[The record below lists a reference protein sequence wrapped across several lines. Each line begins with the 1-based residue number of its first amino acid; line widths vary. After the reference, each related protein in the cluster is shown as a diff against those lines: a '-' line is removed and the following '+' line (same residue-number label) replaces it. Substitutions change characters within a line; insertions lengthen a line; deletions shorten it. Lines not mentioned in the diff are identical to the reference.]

1 MIASDKPSSVPGTEL
16 RLAGI
21 PASPGVVSGRLAIFS
36 HEELRVRPTPIQESQ
51 IPDELRRLE
60 AALLKTRQQI
70 QGIKDHLAQSLGDGQ
85 TEIFEAHLL
94 VAADSTIASA
104 VRRQLELRKV
114 CVEHIYQH
122 VIHAYAQSMKEM
134 EDPYLRERAA
144 DILDVGRRVV
154 YNLLG
159 RKLADLYS
167 LDVPSIILAHDLTP
181 SDTAILNRQL
191 ALGFATEV
199 GSTTSHTAIMARSL
213 NIPAVVGLHSVLAKC
228 ELGAP
233 VILDGYAGLLI
244 VYPTEQTRYE
254 YGQIEKR
261 RLAVEQS
268 LEVLR
273 DTPAT
278 TKDGRRL
285 VLSANVELPED
296 LPLITESGAEGI
308 GLYRTEFLFLNR
320 VQFPSEEEQTNIY
333 QQVVQASR
341 PHLAIIRTLDLGG
354 DKLPSHQGLDP
365 EANPFLGWR
374 AIRYCL
380 EKPDLFK
387 TQLRAICRSNPEGKV
402 RVMFPMIATKEEL
415 VAALALLGEAREE
428 LKAADIPAATEVE
441 AGAMIEV
448 PSAAMIVDRLAPL
461 VQFLSIGTNDL
472 TQYTLAADRTNERV
486 ASLYQPTHPA
496 VLTLIERVVEAAHA
510 NGIWVGVCGEM
521 AGDVVMTPIL
531 LGLGVDEMSMGS
543 VAIPRVKKALQ
554 SLDYGECQA
563 LAKKLVKMD
572 SGEDS
577 RKILVDMAQRVYPE
591 LVG

>member
-1 MIASDKPSSVPGTEL
+1 MIASDSSSVLPTEL

-21 PASPGVVSGRLAIFS
+21 PASPGVVSGKLAIFS
-36 HEELRVRPTPIQESQ
+36 HEEVRVKPTPIEEAQ

-60 AALLKTRQQI
+60 AALLQTREQI
-70 QGIKDHLAQSLGDGQ
+70 QGIKDHLARSLGAGQ

-94 VAADSTIASA
+94 VAADSTIAGA

-114 CVEHIYQH
+114 CVEHVYQH

-144 DILDVGRRVV
+144 DILDVGRRVI

-167 LDVPSIILAHDLTP
+167 LDAPSVILAHDLTP
-181 SDTAILNRQL
+181 SDTALLNRQL
-191 ALGFATEV
+191 VLGFTTEV

-213 NIPAVVGLHSVLAKC
+213 NIPAVVGLHAVLAKC
-228 ELGAP
+228 ESGAA

-244 VYPTEQTRYE
+244 VHPTEQTRYE

-296 LPLITESGAEGI
+296 LPLIAESGAEGI

-320 VQFPSEEEQTNIY
+320 VQFPNEEEQTNIY
-333 QQVVQASR
+333 AQVIQASR

-354 DKLPSHQGLDP
+354 DKLPTHQGLDP

-387 TQLRAICRSNPEGKV
+387 AQLRAICRSNPGGKV
-402 RVMFPMIATKEEL
+402 RVMFPMITTREEL
-415 VAALALLGEAREE
+415 VAALSLLGEAREE
-428 LKAADIPAATEVE
+428 LKAADMPAAAEVE

-448 PSAAMIVDRLAPL
+448 PSAAIMADRLAPL

-472 TQYTLAADRTNERV
+472 TQYTMAADRTNERV

-496 VLTLIERVVEAAHA
+496 VLTLIERVVEAGHA

-521 AGDVVMTPIL
+521 AGDVLMTPIL

-543 VAIPRVKKALQ
+543 VAIPRVKKAVQ
-554 SLDYGECQA
+554 SLDYGECQV
-563 LAKKLVKMD
+563 LAKRMLQMD
-572 SGEDS
+572 SGEEN
-577 RKILVDMAQRVYPE
+577 RKLLLEMAQRVYPD

>member
-1 MIASDKPSSVPGTEL
+1 
-16 RLAGI
+16 
-21 PASPGVVSGRLAIFS
+21 
-36 HEELRVRPTPIQESQ
+36 
-51 IPDELRRLE
+51 
-60 AALLKTRQQI
+60 
-70 QGIKDHLAQSLGDGQ
+70 
-85 TEIFEAHLL
+85 
-94 VAADSTIASA
+94 
-104 VRRQLELRKV
+104 
-114 CVEHIYQH
+114 VEHVYQH

-144 DILDVGRRVV
+144 DIMDVGRRVV

-167 LDVPSIILAHDLTP
+167 LDSPSIILAHDLTP
-181 SDTAILNRQL
+181 SDTALLNRQL

-213 NIPAVVGLHSVLAKC
+213 NIPAVVGLHSVLSKC
-228 ELGAP
+228 DLGAP

-296 LPLITESGAEGI
+296 LPLIAESGAEGI

-387 TQLRAICRSNPEGKV
+387 TQLRAICRSNPGGKV
-402 RVMFPMIATKEEL
+402 RVMFPMIATREEL

-461 VQFLSIGTNDL
+461 VQFFSIGTNDL

-496 VLTLIERVVEAAHA
+496 VLMFIQRVVQAAHKH
-510 NGIWVGVCGEM
+510 GIWVGVCGEM
-521 AGDVVMTPIL
+521 AGDVLMTPVL

-543 VAIPRVKKALQ
+543 VAVPRVKKAVQ
-554 SLDYGECQA
+554 SLDYAECQA
-563 LAKKLVKMD
+563 VAARLLEMD
-572 SGEDS
+572 SGEES
-577 RKILVDMAQRVYPE
+577 RKILVELAQRAYPE
-591 LVG
+591 LVS

>member
-1 MIASDKPSSVPGTEL
+1 MNASGSTTVPPTEL

-36 HEELRVRPTPIQESQ
+36 HEELRVRPTPIEESQ

-60 AALLKTRQQI
+60 AALLKTREQI
-70 QGIKDHLAQSLGDGQ
+70 QGIKDHLARSLGEGQ

-94 VAADSTIASA
+94 VAADSTIAGA
-104 VRRQLELRKV
+104 VQRQLELRKV
-114 CVEHIYQH
+114 CVEHVYQH

-167 LDVPSIILAHDLTP
+167 LDAPSIILAHDLSP
-181 SDTAILNRQL
+181 SDTALLNRQL

-213 NIPAVVGLHSVLAKC
+213 NIPAVVGLHSVLAQV
-228 ELGAP
+228 EQGAP
-233 VILDGYAGLLI
+233 IILDGYAGLLI

-278 TKDGRRL
+278 TRDGRRL

-296 LPLITESGAEGI
+296 LPLIAESGAEGI

-320 VQFPSEEEQTNIY
+320 VQFPSEDEQTNIY
-333 QQVVQASR
+333 QQVVQSSR

-354 DKLPSHQGLDP
+354 DKLPSHQGFDP

-387 TQLRAICRSNPEGKV
+387 TQLRAICRSNPGGKV
-402 RVMFPMIATKEEL
+402 RVMFPMIATREEL
-415 VAALALLGEAREE
+415 VAALGLLGEAREE
-428 LKAADIPAATEVE
+428 LKAADIPAAAEVE

-448 PSAAMIVDRLAPL
+448 PSAALIVDRLAPL
-461 VQFLSIGTNDL
+461 VQFFSIGTNDL

-496 VLTLIERVVEAAHA
+496 VLGLIRRVVEAAHA

-521 AGDVVMTPIL
+521 AGDVTMTPIL

-543 VAIPRVKKALQ
+543 VAIPRVKKAVQ
-554 SLDYGECQA
+554 SLNYSECQA
-563 LAKKLVKMD
+563 LAEKMLGMD
-572 SGEDS
+572 SGEES
-577 RKILVDMAQRVYPE
+577 RKILVELAQQVYPE
-591 LVG
+591 LVN

>member
-1 MIASDKPSSVPGTEL
+1 MSASGSTTVPSTEL

-36 HEELRVRPTPIQESQ
+36 HEELRVRPTPIEESQ

-60 AALLKTRQQI
+60 AALLKTREQI
-70 QGIKDHLAQSLGDGQ
+70 QGIKDHLARSLGEGQ

-94 VAADSTIASA
+94 VAADSTIAGA
-104 VRRQLELRKV
+104 VHRQLELRKV
-114 CVEHIYQH
+114 CVEHVYQH

-167 LDVPSIILAHDLTP
+167 LDAPSIILAHDLSP
-181 SDTAILNRQL
+181 SDTALLNRQL

-213 NIPAVVGLHSVLAKC
+213 NIPAVVGLHSVLAKV
-228 ELGAP
+228 EQGAP
-233 VILDGYAGLLI
+233 IILDGYAGLLI

-278 TKDGRRL
+278 TLDGRRL

-296 LPLITESGAEGI
+296 LPLIAESGAEGI

-320 VQFPSEEEQTNIY
+320 VQFPSEDEQTNIY
-333 QQVVQASR
+333 QQVVQSSR

-354 DKLPSHQGLDP
+354 DKLPSHQGFDP

-387 TQLRAICRSNPEGKV
+387 TQLRAICRSNPGGKV
-402 RVMFPMIATKEEL
+402 RVMFPMIATREEL
-415 VAALALLGEAREE
+415 VAALGLLGEAREE
-428 LKAADIPAATEVE
+428 LKAADIPAAAEVE

-448 PSAAMIVDRLAPL
+448 PSAALSVDRLAPL
-461 VQFLSIGTNDL
+461 VQFFSIGTNDL

-496 VLTLIERVVEAAHA
+496 VLGLIRRVVEAAHA

-521 AGDVVMTPIL
+521 AGDVTMTPIL

-543 VAIPRVKKALQ
+543 VAIPRVKKAVQ
-554 SLDYGECQA
+554 SLNYSECQA
-563 LAKKLVKMD
+563 LAEKMLGMD
-572 SGEDS
+572 SGEES
-577 RKILVDMAQRVYPE
+577 RKILVELAQQVYPE
-591 LVG
+591 LVN

>member
-1 MIASDKPSSVPGTEL
+1 MSASGSTTVPSTEL

-36 HEELRVRPTPIQESQ
+36 HEELRVRPTPIEESQ

-60 AALLKTRQQI
+60 AALLKTREQI
-70 QGIKDHLAQSLGDGQ
+70 QGIKDHLARSLGEGQ

-94 VAADSTIASA
+94 VAADSTIAGA
-104 VRRQLELRKV
+104 VHRQLELRKV
-114 CVEHIYQH
+114 CVEHVYQH

-167 LDVPSIILAHDLTP
+167 LDAPSIILAHDLSP
-181 SDTAILNRQL
+181 SDTALLNRQL

-213 NIPAVVGLHSVLAKC
+213 NIPAVVGLHSVLAKV
-228 ELGAP
+228 EQGAP
-233 VILDGYAGLLI
+233 IILDGYAGLLI

-268 LEVLR
+268 LE
-273 DTPAT
+273 
-278 TKDGRRL
+278 
-285 VLSANVELPED
+285 LPED
-296 LPLITESGAEGI
+296 LPLIAESGAEGI

-320 VQFPSEEEQTNIY
+320 VQFPSEDEQTNIY
-333 QQVVQASR
+333 QQVVQSSR

-354 DKLPSHQGLDP
+354 DKLPSHQGFDP

-387 TQLRAICRSNPEGKV
+387 TQLRAICRSNPGGKV
-402 RVMFPMIATKEEL
+402 RVMFPMIATREEL
-415 VAALALLGEAREE
+415 VAALGLLGEAREE
-428 LKAADIPAATEVE
+428 LKAADIPAAAEVE

-448 PSAAMIVDRLAPL
+448 PSAALIVDRLAPL
-461 VQFLSIGTNDL
+461 VQFFSIGTNDL

-496 VLTLIERVVEAAHA
+496 VLGLIRRVVEAAHA

-521 AGDVVMTPIL
+521 AGDVTMTPIL

-543 VAIPRVKKALQ
+543 VAIPRVKKAVQ
-554 SLDYGECQA
+554 SLNYSECQA
-563 LAKKLVKMD
+563 LAEKMLGMD
-572 SGEDS
+572 SGEES
-577 RKILVDMAQRVYPE
+577 RKILVELAQQVYPE
-591 LVG
+591 LVN

>member
-1 MIASDKPSSVPGTEL
+1 MKESSTRSREKGDSSPSVTAPDRSSSVAGSEL

-36 HEELRVRPTPIQESQ
+36 HEEIRVRPTPIQDSQ

-60 AALLKTRQQI
+60 SALLKTRQQI
-70 QGIKDHLAQSLGDGQ
+70 QGIKDHLAQSLGEGQ

-94 VAADSTIASA
+94 VAGDSTIAAA

-114 CVEHIYQH
+114 CVEHVYQH
-122 VIHAYAQSMKEM
+122 VIHAYAQSMRDM

-159 RKLADLYS
+159 RRLADLYS
-167 LDVPSIILAHDLTP
+167 LDSPSILLAHDLTP
-181 SDTAILNRQL
+181 SDTALLNRQL

-244 VYPTEQTRYE
+244 VYPTEQTRY
-254 YGQIEKR
+254 
-261 RLAVEQS
+261 
-268 LEVLR
+268 

-278 TKDGRRL
+278 TRDGKRL

-296 LPLITESGAEGI
+296 LPLIVESGAEGI

-320 VQFPSEEEQTNIY
+320 VHFPSEEEQMNIY

-365 EANPFLGWR
+365 EVNPFLGWR

-387 TQLRAICRSNPEGKV
+387 TQLRAICRSNPGGKV
-402 RVMFPMIATKEEL
+402 RVMFPMIATREEL
-415 VAALALLGEAREE
+415 VAALALLAEARAE
-428 LKAADIPAATEVE
+428 LKAAGTPAAVEVE

-461 VQFLSIGTNDL
+461 VQFFSIGTNDL

-496 VLTLIERVVEAAHA
+496 VLMLIQKVVEAAHKH
-510 NGIWVGVCGEM
+510 GIWVGVCGEM
-521 AGDVVMTPIL
+521 AGDVLMTPVL

-543 VAIPRVKKALQ
+543 VAVPRVKKAVQ
-554 SLDYGECQA
+554 SLEYAECQA
-563 LAKKLVKMD
+563 VAARLLEMD
-572 SGEDS
+572 SGEES
-577 RKILVDMAQRVYPE
+577 RKILVELTQRAYPE
-591 LVG
+591 LVS

>member
-1 MIASDKPSSVPGTEL
+1 MSASGSTTVPSTEL

-36 HEELRVRPTPIQESQ
+36 HEELRVRPTPIEESQ

-60 AALLKTRQQI
+60 AALLKTREQI
-70 QGIKDHLAQSLGDGQ
+70 QGIKDHLARSLGEGQ

-94 VAADSTIASA
+94 VAADSTSA
-104 VRRQLELRKV
+104 GAVHRQLELRKV
-114 CVEHIYQH
+114 CVEHVYQH

-167 LDVPSIILAHDLTP
+167 LDAPSIILAHDLSP
-181 SDTAILNRQL
+181 SDTALLNRQL

-213 NIPAVVGLHSVLAKC
+213 NIPAVVGLHSVLAKV
-228 ELGAP
+228 EQGAP
-233 VILDGYAGLLI
+233 IILDGYAGLLI

-278 TKDGRRL
+278 TRDGRRL

-296 LPLITESGAEGI
+296 LPLIAESGAEGI

-320 VQFPSEEEQTNIY
+320 VQFPSEDEQTNIY
-333 QQVVQASR
+333 QQVVQSSR

-354 DKLPSHQGLDP
+354 DKLPSHQGFDP

-387 TQLRAICRSNPEGKV
+387 TQLRAICRSNPGGKV
-402 RVMFPMIATKEEL
+402 RVMFPMIATREEL
-415 VAALALLGEAREE
+415 VAALGLLGEAREE
-428 LKAADIPAATEVE
+428 LKAADIPAAAEVE

-448 PSAAMIVDRLAPL
+448 PSAALIVDRLAPL
-461 VQFLSIGTNDL
+461 VQFFSIGTNDL

-496 VLTLIERVVEAAHA
+496 VLGLIRRVVEAAHA

-521 AGDVVMTPIL
+521 AGDVTMTPIL

-543 VAIPRVKKALQ
+543 VAIPRVKKAVQ
-554 SLDYGECQA
+554 SLNYSECQA
-563 LAKKLVKMD
+563 LAEKMLGMD
-572 SGEDS
+572 SGEES
-577 RKILVDMAQRVYPE
+577 RKILVELAQQVYPE
-591 LVG
+591 LVN